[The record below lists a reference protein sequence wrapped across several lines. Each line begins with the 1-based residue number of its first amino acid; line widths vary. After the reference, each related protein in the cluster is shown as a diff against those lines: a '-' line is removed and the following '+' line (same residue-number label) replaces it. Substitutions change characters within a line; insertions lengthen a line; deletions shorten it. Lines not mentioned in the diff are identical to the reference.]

1 MKDEANKRVAIPAE
15 SLQPC
20 AKKPYQTPQL
30 TVHGRVDEI
39 TQLLAF
45 CPPGSHC

>member
-1 MKDEANKRVAIPAE
+1 MTDELNARVIIPKEAAQKR
-15 SLQPC
+15 

-39 TQLLAF
+39 TQFLTI

>member
-1 MKDEANKRVAIPAE
+1 MTDELNTRVTVPAE
-15 SLQPC
+15 GAQPPV
-20 AKKPYQTPQL
+20 KKPYQTPQL

-39 TQLLAF
+39 TQLLTI